1 MEAQEKCEHPFIR
14 KVVMGQF
21 KGVVTLVKCAV
32 GHLFDDGSFKPQCW
46 RCPACGKWI
55 TYEQR
60 NAMMKRAL
68 LERRKVMT
76 EIKRDKDTITIQFTY
91 EEASVIMKLLAQG
104 QDISCIDRD
113 TIFDRFYDMLFNR
126 RDNGAATQK
135 QGAVD

>member
-1 MEAQEKCEHPFIR
+1 
-14 KVVMGQF
+14 
-21 KGVVTLVKCAV
+21 
-32 GHLFDDGSFKPQCW
+32 
-46 RCPACGKWI
+46 
-55 TYEQR
+55 
-60 NAMMKRAL
+60 
-68 LERRKVMT
+68 MT